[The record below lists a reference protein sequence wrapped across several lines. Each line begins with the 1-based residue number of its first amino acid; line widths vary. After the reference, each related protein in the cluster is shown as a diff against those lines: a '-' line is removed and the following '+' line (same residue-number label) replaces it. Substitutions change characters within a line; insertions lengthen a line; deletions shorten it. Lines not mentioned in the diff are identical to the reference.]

1 MRLISSS
8 CSSDRQFNTAFI
20 NNDNVEHLFA
30 INKVRIR
37 YVCVDF
43 LFSIKL
49 KVVLSKH
56 ESQFCV
62 C

>member
-1 MRLISSS
+1 MRLISFS
-8 CSSDRQFNTAFI
+8 CSSDRQFVTVI

-43 LFSIKL
+43 LLSIKL
-49 KVVLSKH
+49 KVL
-56 ESQFCV
+56 
-62 C
+62 

>member
-1 MRLISSS
+1 MRLIHKFLLFM
-8 CSSDRQFNTAFI
+8 RPTFITVI

-43 LFSIKL
+43 LLSIKL
-49 KVVLSKH
+49 KVL
-56 ESQFCV
+56 
-62 C
+62 